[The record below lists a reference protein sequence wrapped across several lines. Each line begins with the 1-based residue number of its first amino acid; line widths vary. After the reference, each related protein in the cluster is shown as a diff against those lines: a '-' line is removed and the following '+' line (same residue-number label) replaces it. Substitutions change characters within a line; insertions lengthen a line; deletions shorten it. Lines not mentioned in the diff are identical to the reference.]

1 MGAKTVSVII
11 PTRLQG
17 CHLDR
22 AIRSVLAQEGIAQ
35 ADIQIIVGVDNG
47 HGVPFKRRY
56 PALEMAESRGH
67 SQARALNAAIQQAR
81 GVYLAFLEDDDV
93 WERTFLRTALTLLD
107 QAGFVSSNQLEV
119 NERGSVQQINDFP
132 TPSGW
137 ILRRKTF
144 NTVGPFDET
153 YRWHIDNEWLGR
165 LGEANITRSHL
176 VESTA
181 PIAPHLMSQLRP
193 KLAKLLCFGRPQPRI
208 IRHEY
213 SVPMISRLVHSGS
226 AMYRI
231 AQDPALKAE
240 SDDEKARVRKRFGHI
255 PW

>member
-1 MGAKTVSVII
+1 MVAKTVSVII

-17 CHLDR
+17 CHLGN

-35 ADIQIIVGVDNG
+35 GDLQIIVGVDNG
-47 HGVPFKRRY
+47 HGALLKCRY
-56 PALEMAESRGH
+56 PDVEMAESKGRN
-67 SQARALNAAIQQAR
+67 QAGALNAAIQQAR
-81 GVYLAFLEDDDV
+81 GEYLAFLEDDDM
-93 WERTFLRTALTLLD
+93 WERMFLRTALTFLG
-107 QAGFVSSNQLEV
+107 QADFVSSNQLEL
-119 NERGSVQQINDFP
+119 NECGSVEQINDFP

-137 ILRRKTF
+137 TLRRETF
-144 NTVGPFDET
+144 NRIGLFDET

-165 LGEANITRSHL
+165 LGEADIARIHL

-181 PIAPHLMSQLRP
+181 PLAPPLMRHLRP

-213 SVPMISRLVHSGS
+213 PLPMISRLVHSGS
-226 AMYRI
+226 AMYQI
-231 AQDPALKAE
+231 SQDPALKAE
-240 SDDEKARVRKRFGHI
+240 SDNEKARARKRFGHI